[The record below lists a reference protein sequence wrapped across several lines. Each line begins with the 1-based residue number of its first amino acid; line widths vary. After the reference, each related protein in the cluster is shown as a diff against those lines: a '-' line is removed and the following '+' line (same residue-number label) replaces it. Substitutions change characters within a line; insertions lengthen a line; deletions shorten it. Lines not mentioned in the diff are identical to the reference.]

1 MASTNDDVKA
11 TIRRLQDSFNETLN
25 VLYDLPQDYLQ
36 QPCGHGCARGGT
48 ARDLLVHNIFHEKQ
62 HTGQVWS
69 VRDQLRLLQGWGNQD
84 LPALLADYY
93 TSRAQLIAAIFGL
106 TDAQLDTKP
115 NDGGWTIR
123 ETVEHV
129 IHWDRDSI
137 NVLQAEFSGAT
148 GAAAP
153 VVR

>member
-1 MASTNDDVKA
+1 MTKTDDVK
-11 TIRRLQDSFNETLN
+11 TIIRRLQDSFDETLA

-62 HTGQVWS
+62 HTGQIWS
-69 VRDQLRLLQGWGNQD
+69 VRDQLRLLPGWGNQD

-93 TSRAQLIAAIFGL
+93 SSRAHLIAALFGL
-106 TDAQLDTKP
+106 ADDQLDAKP
-115 NDGGWTIR
+115 RDGGWTIR

-129 IHWDRDSI
+129 LYSDRNSI
-137 NVLQAEFSGAT
+137 DALHAEFRQSAS
-148 GAAAP
+148 AAS
-153 VVR
+153 VRP